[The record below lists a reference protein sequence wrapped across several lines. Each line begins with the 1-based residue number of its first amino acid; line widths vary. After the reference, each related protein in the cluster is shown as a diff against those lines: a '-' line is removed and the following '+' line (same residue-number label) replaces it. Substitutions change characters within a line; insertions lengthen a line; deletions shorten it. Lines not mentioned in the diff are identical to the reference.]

1 MSDNQT
7 VAPTFRSAPE
17 PLSDRPPTVAPVSD
31 RRSDFEPKIVA
42 FVCNWCTYL
51 GADLAGTTR
60 REYPP
65 NVRIIRLP
73 CTGRIDF
80 NLIIKAF
87 EIGADSVLVSGCH
100 PGDCHYTSGN
110 YHARRRWI
118 LFRELLQA
126 LGFDLE
132 RIHFTWI
139 SAAEGHKWQQT
150 VREITEKTR
159 QMGPYKYLCGAEF
172 TSLRSGDFTS
182 PRSADSTS
190 ELSKLESPSSAAC
203 GSAAQMCGKPPAFR
217 PAPDHLS
224 SPAQAGR
231 LGLPPCAENIVEGMR
246 LAERRSLSASQPA
259 EPQVVQA
266 LREAC
271 RRLLA
276 DGKAKVVIGYG
287 KCGPVFVTRPEDVE
301 QLVWNEQC
309 LANLTVYL
317 KRKEI
322 RALGRPAIVVKG
334 CDERALVVLEKESQI
349 DRKEM
354 HVIGMACQ
362 GMGQAKCE
370 TCEVHLPR
378 FADEVIGEAD
388 KHPAVTG
395 ERWKSLEALLVLPA
409 AERMAYWAREFER
422 CVKCYACRQVCP
434 MCYCERCLV
443 EKNRPTEIA
452 PSATPKGNFAWH
464 ILRAF
469 HLAGRCVGCDE
480 CTRACPAGIDLRLL
494 NLSLAKAAEEHF
506 AYRAGMDPKAELLIG
521 AYSLQD
527 KENFIR

>member
-1 MSDNQT
+1 MSENH
-7 VAPTFRSAPE
+7 VAPASGRQDE
-17 PLSDRPPTVAPVSD
+17 
-31 RRSDFEPKIVA
+31 FEPKIVA

-60 REYPP
+60 LEYPP
-65 NVRIIRLP
+65 NVRIVRLP

-80 NLIIKAF
+80 NLIVKAF

-126 LGFDLE
+126 LGFDME

-139 SAAEGHKWQQT
+139 SAAEGHKWQE
-150 VREITEKTR
+150 VVKEITEKTR
-159 QMGPYKYLCGAEF
+159 QLGPY
-172 TSLRSGDFTS
+172 TSLYRGVASGAGVS
-182 PRSADSTS
+182 PAVTRASRPRAETPTASAWGEES
-190 ELSKLESPSSAAC
+190 EL
-203 GSAAQMCGKPPAFR
+203 
-217 PAPDHLS
+217 
-224 SPAQAGR
+224 
-231 LGLPPCAENIVEGMR
+231 
-246 LAERRSLSASQPA
+246 
-259 EPQVVQA
+259 A
-266 LREAC
+266 LRETC

-276 DGKAKVVIGYG
+276 ENKVKVVIGYG
-287 KCGPVFVTRPEDVE
+287 KRGPVFITKPEDVE
-301 QLVWNEQC
+301 KLVWNDEC

-334 CDERALVVLEKESQI
+334 CDERALVVLEKESQLE
-349 DRKEM
+349 RKDI

-362 GMGQAKCE
+362 GLGEPKCE

-378 FADEVIGEAD
+378 FADEVIGQTDKQAPESAD
-388 KHPAVTG
+388 
-395 ERWKSLEALLVLPA
+395 RWKALESLMALPA
-409 AERMAYWAREFER
+409 AQRMSYWATEFER

-443 EKNRPTEIA
+443 DKNRPTVIE
-452 PSATPKGNFAWH
+452 PSATDKGNFAWH

-469 HLAGRCVGCDE
+469 HLAGRCIGCDE

-506 AYRAGMDPKAELLIG
+506 AYRAGMDPKAEPLIG

>member
-1 MSDNQT
+1 
-7 VAPTFRSAPE
+7 
-17 PLSDRPPTVAPVSD
+17 
-31 RRSDFEPKIVA
+31 
-42 FVCNWCTYL
+42 
-51 GADLAGTTR
+51 
-60 REYPP
+60 
-65 NVRIIRLP
+65 VRIVRLP

-118 LFRELLQA
+118 LFRELLQT
-126 LGFDLE
+126 LGYDLE

-139 SAAEGHKWQQT
+139 SAAEGHKWQQ
-150 VREITEKTR
+150 VVKEITEKTR
-159 QMGPYKYLCGAEF
+159 QKGPYKELYQRNGDVAHAGSHRQSTPAPVTPEP
-172 TSLRSGDFTS
+172 LR
-182 PRSADSTS
+182 ADAVA
-190 ELSKLESPSSAAC
+190 SSA
-203 GSAAQMCGKPPAFR
+203 GV
-217 PAPDHLS
+217 
-224 SPAQAGR
+224 SPAVAW
-231 LGLPPCAENIVEGMR
+231 
-246 LAERRSLSASQPA
+246 ASCPREESQ
-259 EPQVVQA
+259 
-266 LREAC
+266 LRETC

-276 DGKAKVVIGYG
+276 EGKVKVVIGYG
-287 KCGPVFVTRPEDVE
+287 KRGPVFVTRPEDVE
-301 QLVWNEQC
+301 QMVWNDQC

-362 GMGQAKCE
+362 GMSETKCE
-370 TCEVHLPR
+370 TCDVHMLR

-388 KHPAVTG
+388 KHPAEAD
-395 ERWKSLEALLVLPA
+395 ERWKSLESLLALPS

-443 EKNRPTEIA
+443 EKNRPTEIE
-452 PSATPKGNFAWH
+452 PSPTAKGNFAWH

-494 NLSLAKAAEEHF
+494 NLSLAKAALEHF
-506 AYRAGMDPKAELLIG
+506 AFRAGMDPKAEPLIG
-521 AYSLQD
+521 GYSLQD

>member
-1 MSDNQT
+1 MSEKPD
-7 VAPTFRSAPE
+7 
-17 PLSDRPPTVAPVSD
+17 VAPVAD
-31 RRSDFEPKIVA
+31 RNNEFEPKIVA

-60 REYPP
+60 LEYPP
-65 NVRIIRLP
+65 NVRIVRLP

-126 LGFDLE
+126 LGFDME

-139 SAAEGHKWQQT
+139 SAAEGHKWQEVVT
-150 VREITEKTR
+150 EITEKTR
-159 QMGPYKYLCGAEF
+159 QMGPY
-172 TSLRSGDFTS
+172 TSLYQSSDAPPQPLPTRGGESS
-182 PRSADSTS
+182 PPAI
-190 ELSKLESPSSAAC
+190 SPGPAAGESSAA
-203 GSAAQMCGKPPAFR
+203 P
-217 PAPDHLS
+217 
-224 SPAQAGR
+224 
-231 LGLPPCAENIVEGMR
+231 LPRSGGEG
-246 LAERRSLSASQPA
+246 EG
-259 EPQVVQA
+259 A
-266 LREAC
+266 LRETC

-276 DGKAKVVIGYG
+276 EDKVKVVIGYG
-287 KCGPVFVTRPEDVE
+287 KRGPVFITKPDDVDKM
-301 QLVWNEQC
+301 VWDNQC

-334 CDERALVVLEKESQI
+334 CDERALVVLERESQL
-349 DRKEM
+349 DRNDL

-362 GMGQAKCE
+362 GMGEPKCE
-370 TCEVHLPR
+370 TCDVHVPR

-388 KHPAVTG
+388 KSDAATAQ
-395 ERWKSLEALLVLPA
+395 RWKALESLMALPGPQ
-409 AERMAYWAREFER
+409 RMSYWAKEFEH

-443 EKNRPTEIA
+443 DKNRPTEIE
-452 PSATPKGNFAWH
+452 PSATDKGNFAWH

-469 HLAGRCVGCDE
+469 HLAGRCIGCDE

-494 NLSLAKAAEEHF
+494 NLTLAKAAEEHF
-506 AYRAGMDPKAELLIG
+506 TYRAGIDPKAEPLIG

>member
-1 MSDNQT
+1 MSENH
-7 VAPTFRSAPE
+7 VAAASG
-17 PLSDRPPTVAPVSD
+17 PPAE
-31 RRSDFEPKIVA
+31 FEPKIVA

-60 REYPP
+60 LEYPP
-65 NVRIIRLP
+65 NVRIVRLP

-80 NLIIKAF
+80 NLIVKAF

-126 LGFDLE
+126 LGFDME

-139 SAAEGHKWQQT
+139 SAAEGHKWQE
-150 VREITEKTR
+150 VVKEITEKTR
-159 QMGPYKYLCGAEF
+159 QTGPY
-172 TSLRSGDFTS
+172 TSLYRGTGVPPVSQHGQDAHATHQGQDAH
-182 PRSADSTS
+182 PT
-190 ELSKLESPSSAAC
+190 LE
-203 GSAAQMCGKPPAFR
+203 
-217 PAPDHLS
+217 
-224 SPAQAGR
+224 
-231 LGLPPCAENIVEGMR
+231 E
-246 LAERRSLSASQPA
+246 SQ
-259 EPQVVQA
+259 
-266 LREAC
+266 LRETC

-276 DGKAKVVIGYG
+276 EDKVKVVIGYG
-287 KCGPVFVTRPEDVE
+287 KRGPVFITKPEDVE
-301 QLVWNEQC
+301 KLVWNDKC

-322 RALGRPAIVVKG
+322 RALGRPAVVVKG
-334 CDERALVVLEKESQI
+334 CDERALLVLEKESQLE
-349 DRKEM
+349 RKEI
-354 HVIGMACQ
+354 HVIGIACQ
-362 GMGQAKCE
+362 GLGEPKCE

-378 FADEVIGEAD
+378 FADEVIGETD
-388 KHPAVTG
+388 KHAPETAD
-395 ERWKSLEALLVLPA
+395 RWKALESLMALPA
-409 AERMAYWAREFER
+409 GQRMSYWATEFER

-443 EKNRPTEIA
+443 DKNRPTVIE
-452 PSATPKGNFAWH
+452 PSATDKGNFAWH

-469 HLAGRCVGCDE
+469 HLAGRCIGCDE

-506 AYRAGMDPKAELLIG
+506 AYRAGMDPKAEPLIG

>member
-1 MSDNQT
+1 MSER
-7 VAPTFRSAPE
+7 VE
-17 PLSDRPPTVAPVSD
+17 
-31 RRSDFEPKIVA
+31 FEPKMVA

-60 REYPP
+60 LEYPP

-118 LFRELLQA
+118 LFRELLQT

-139 SAAEGHKWQQT
+139 SAAEGHKWQQ
-150 VREITEKTR
+150 VVKEITEKTR
-159 QMGPYKYLCGAEF
+159 KLGPYTDLYQI
-172 TSLRSGDFTS
+172 SG
-182 PRSADSTS
+182 
-190 ELSKLESPSSAAC
+190 
-203 GSAAQMCGKPPAFR
+203 
-217 PAPDHLS
+217 
-224 SPAQAGR
+224 
-231 LGLPPCAENIVEGMR
+231 N
-246 LAERRSLSASQPA
+246 SASPFPLPIRGGGSNTVPLPTWGG
-259 EPQVVQA
+259 EGVGA
-266 LREAC
+266 LRETC

-276 DGKAKVVIGYG
+276 EEKVKVVIGYG
-287 KCGPVFVTRPEDVE
+287 KRGPVFVTRPEDVE
-301 QLVWNEQC
+301 QLVWNSQC
-309 LANLTVYL
+309 LTNLTVYL

-354 HVIGMACQ
+354 RVIGVVCET
-362 GMGQAKCE
+362 MGQAKCA
-370 TCEVHLPR
+370 TCDVHIPR
-378 FADEVIGEAD
+378 FADEVIGEVD
-388 KHPAVTG
+388 KHPALTG
-395 ERWKSLEALLVLPA
+395 ERWKSLEALLALPPA
-409 AERMAYWAREFER
+409 GRMAYWAREFER
-422 CVKCYACRQVCP
+422 CVRCYACRQACP

-443 EKNRPTEIA
+443 EKNRPTVIE
-452 PSATPKGNFAWH
+452 PSPTAKGNFAWH

-494 NLSLAKAAEEHF
+494 NLCLAKAAEEHF
-506 AYRAGMDPKAELLIG
+506 AYRAGMDPKAEPLIG
-521 AYSLQD
+521 TYSLQD

>member
-1 MSDNQT
+1 MSENH
-7 VAPTFRSAPE
+7 VAPASG
-17 PLSDRPPTVAPVSD
+17 RPVE
-31 RRSDFEPKIVA
+31 FEPKIVA

-60 REYPP
+60 LEYPP
-65 NVRIIRLP
+65 NVRIVRLP

-80 NLIIKAF
+80 NFIVKAF

-126 LGFDLE
+126 LGFDME

-139 SAAEGHKWQQT
+139 SAAEGHKWQE
-150 VREITEKTR
+150 VVKEITEKTR
-159 QMGPYKYLCGAEF
+159 QMGPY
-172 TSLRSGDFTS
+172 TSLYRGTGVPPVLQHGQDAHATQHGQDAH
-182 PRSADSTS
+182 PTH
-190 ELSKLESPSSAAC
+190 EES
-203 GSAAQMCGKPPAFR
+203 Q
-217 PAPDHLS
+217 
-224 SPAQAGR
+224 
-231 LGLPPCAENIVEGMR
+231 
-246 LAERRSLSASQPA
+246 
-259 EPQVVQA
+259 
-266 LREAC
+266 LRETC

-276 DGKAKVVIGYG
+276 EDKVKVVIGYG
-287 KCGPVFVTRPEDVE
+287 KRGPVFITKPEDVE
-301 QLVWNEQC
+301 KLVWNDEC

-322 RALGRPAIVVKG
+322 KALGRPAIVVKG
-334 CDERALVVLEKESQI
+334 CDERALVVLEKESQLE
-349 DRKEM
+349 RKDV

-362 GMGQAKCE
+362 GLGEPKCE
-370 TCEVHLPR
+370 ACEVHLPR
-378 FADEVIGEAD
+378 FADEVIGELD
-388 KHPAVTG
+388 KHAPQTA
-395 ERWKSLEALLVLPA
+395 ERWKALESLMALPA
-409 AERMAYWAREFER
+409 AQRMSYWATEFER

-443 EKNRPTEIA
+443 DKNRPTVIE
-452 PSATPKGNFAWH
+452 PSATDKGNFAWH

-469 HLAGRCVGCDE
+469 HLAGRCIGCDE

-506 AYRAGMDPKAELLIG
+506 AYRAGMDPKAESLIG

>member
-1 MSDNQT
+1 MNEQT
-7 VAPTFRSAPE
+7 VAPTS
-17 PLSDRPPTVAPVSD
+17 VAAVCD
-31 RRSDFEPKIVA
+31 RRAEFEPKIVA

-60 REYPP
+60 LEYPP

-139 SAAEGHKWQQT
+139 SAAEGHKWQET
-150 VREITEKTR
+150 VKEITEKTR
-159 QMGPYKYLCGAEF
+159 QLGPYNY
-172 TSLRSGDFTS
+172 
-182 PRSADSTS
+182 PRCADSTS
-190 ELSKLESPSSAAC
+190 EFTKLDNPPSVAS
-203 GSAAQMCGKPPAFR
+203 GSAAPPLPVPVR
-217 PAPDHLS
+217 DGES
-224 SPAQAGR
+224 SAVP
-231 LGLPPCAENIVEGMR
+231 LPTQGGESNRVPLPGWGGEG
-246 LAERRSLSASQPA
+246 
-259 EPQVVQA
+259 VGA

-271 RRLLA
+271 CRLLA
-276 DGKAKVVIGYG
+276 EDKVKVVIGYG
-287 KCGPVFVTRPEDVE
+287 KRGPVFITRPEDVE
-301 QLVWNEQC
+301 QLVWNDHC

-354 HVIGMACQ
+354 HVLGMACP
-362 GMGQAKCE
+362 GMGEVKCE

-378 FADEVIGEAD
+378 FADEVIGD
-388 KHPAVTG
+388 VDNPPAETG
-395 ERWKSLEALLVLPA
+395 GRWKSLEALLALPSP
-409 AERMAYWAREFER
+409 ERMSYWAREFER

-443 EKNRPTEIA
+443 EKNRPTEIE
-452 PSATPKGNFAWH
+452 PSATAKGNFAWH

-480 CTRACPAGIDLRLL
+480 CTRACLAAIDLRLL

>member
-1 MSDNQT
+1 MSEHT
-7 VAPTFRSAPE
+7 VAPASVGPAVGPVG
-17 PLSDRPPTVAPVSD
+17 DRPAE
-31 RRSDFEPKIVA
+31 FEPKIVA

-60 REYPP
+60 LEYPP

-132 RIHFTWI
+132 RINFSWI
-139 SAAEGHKWQQT
+139 SAAEGHKWQEI
-150 VREITEKTR
+150 VKEITEKTR
-159 QMGPYKYLCGAEF
+159 KLGPYKDLYQISPMGLEALMNAPAGAPEP
-172 TSLRSGDFTS
+172 LR
-182 PRSADSTS
+182 AEIS
-190 ELSKLESPSSAAC
+190 E
-203 GSAAQMCGKPPAFR
+203 
-217 PAPDHLS
+217 
-224 SPAQAGR
+224 
-231 LGLPPCAENIVEGMR
+231 
-246 LAERRSLSASQPA
+246 SASTA
-259 EPQVVQA
+259 EQT

-276 DGKAKVVIGYG
+276 EGSVKVVIGYG
-287 KCGPVFVTRPEDVE
+287 KRGPVFITRAEDVE
-301 QLVWNEQC
+301 QLVWNDQC

-354 HVIGMACQ
+354 HVIGMACP
-362 GMGQAKCE
+362 GKGEAKCE
-370 TCEVHLPR
+370 TCEVRLPR
-378 FADEVIGEAD
+378 FADEVIGEAPD
-388 KHPAVTG
+388 PPAAAG
-395 ERWKSLEALLVLPA
+395 ERWKALEALLALPPA
-409 AERMAYWAREFER
+409 ARMAYWAREFER

-434 MCYCERCLV
+434 MCYCQRCLV
-443 EKNRPTEIA
+443 EKNRPTEIE
-452 PSATPKGNFAWH
+452 PSATAKGNFAWH

-480 CTRACPAGIDLRLL
+480 CTRACPAAIDLRLL

-506 AYRAGMDPKAELLIG
+506 AYRAGMDPKAESLIG
-521 AYSLQD
+521 AYSLLD

>member
-1 MSDNQT
+1 MSEHI
-7 VAPTFRSAPE
+7 VAP
-17 PLSDRPPTVAPVSD
+17 LSVGPVGDRPAEV
-31 RRSDFEPKIVA
+31 EPKIVA

-60 REYPP
+60 LEYPP

-73 CTGRIDF
+73 CSGRIDF

-118 LFRELLQA
+118 LFRELLQV

-132 RIHFTWI
+132 RIHFAWI

-150 VREITEKTR
+150 VKEITEKTR
-159 QMGPYKYLCGAEF
+159 KLGPYNYPPC
-172 TSLRSGDFTS
+172 
-182 PRSADSTS
+182 ADSTS
-190 ELSKLESPSSAAC
+190 QLTQLDNSPSVAS
-203 GSAAQMCGKPPAFR
+203 GSVRQPTEKPPAFR
-217 PAPDHLS
+217 AAPELS
-224 SPAQAGR
+224 SSSAQAER
-231 LGLPPCAENIVEGMR
+231 LSLSACAEEVVEGMR
-246 LAERRSLSASQPA
+246 PAERQSLSARQAA
-259 EPQVVQA
+259 EPRVVQA

-276 DGKAKVVIGYG
+276 KGSVKVVIGYG
-287 KCGPVFVTRPEDVE
+287 KRGPVFVTRSEDVD
-301 QLVWNEQC
+301 QLVWNDQC
-309 LANLTVYL
+309 LANLIVYL

-362 GMGQAKCE
+362 GMGEAKCE
-370 TCEVHLPR
+370 TCEVRLPR

-388 KHPAVTG
+388 EHPAETS
-395 ERWKSLEALLVLPA
+395 ERWKSLEALLALPQ

-443 EKNRPTEIA
+443 EKNRPTEID
-452 PSATPKGNFAWH
+452 PSATIKGNFAWH

-494 NLSLAKAAEEHF
+494 NRALAKATEEHF